1 MPTTTIPEKQRAV
14 QLVGPDQLRVNESK
28 PVFQPGAHQVLCQ
41 VEVCGLCFSDLKLLK
56 QFSGHA
62 RKSEVV
68 SGVAPDAL
76 ANMPHYV
83 PGEKPVV
90 PGHET
95 VVRIVKVGPEVK
107 RFKVGE
113 RYLVQTD
120 YRWLPTKSSNAAFGY
135 NFEGALQEFV
145 LVDERVITAPDG
157 ESMFIPAPEDLSAS
171 AIALCEP
178 WACVEDAYV
187 EKQRRAF
194 KMGGRMLVVA
204 DGGGDA
210 PSPTRD
216 EGVAPTLCDGASQ
229 PRLAAMASLL
239 PSRVTYTK
247 PSTLPEGKFD
257 DVIYFGSDAAVCEKL
272 FANVGT
278 NGLFVIVQCGKK
290 FGRAVVTAV
299 GRVHYGG
306 IRIVGTTGGNVANAL
321 AAIPAT
327 AEIRAGDKINIVGA
341 AGPMGT
347 MHVIRDLCQG
357 VPNVTVFAGDLS
369 DERLVALRKLSE
381 PLAQK
386 NKLTLKAYNP
396 SKDKLEEKFNYIV
409 LMAPVPALVTQAVKD
424 AAPKAII
431 NIFAGIPAD
440 KTGEIDLD
448 AYIEKQCYFI
458 GTSGST
464 LDDMK
469 IILKKVA
476 SRQLDTNLSVAAIS
490 GLDGAVDG
498 IRAVEKNLVPGKII
512 VYPFAKGLKLTAL
525 SEAGKEHPGVAQAL
539 NDGYWNKNAEAALK
553 KEFNAQ

>member
-1 MPTTTIPEKQRAV
+1 MSTTTIPENQRAV

-28 PVFQPGAHQVLCQ
+28 PVFEPGPHQILCR

-62 RKSEVV
+62 RKSEIS
-68 SGVAPDAL
+68 SGIGKDAL
-76 ANMPHYV
+76 AQMPHYV
-83 PGEKPVV
+83 PGDKPVV

-95 VVRIVKVGPEVK
+95 VVRILKTGEGVT
-107 RFKVGE
+107 RFKAGE

-120 YRWLPTKSSNAAFGY
+120 YRWLPTPNSNSAFGY
-135 NFEGALQEFV
+135 NFEGALQEYV
-145 LVDERVITAPDG
+145 MVDERVITAPDG

-194 KMGGRMLVVA
+194 KSDGKTLVVA
-204 DGGGDA
+204 DGEPNVQGAGKL
-210 PSPTRD
+210 TR
-216 EGVAPTLCDGASQ
+216 A
-229 PRLAAMASLL
+229 
-239 PSRVTYTK
+239 K
-247 PSTLPEGKFD
+247 PSALPGGMFD
-257 DVIYFGSDAAVCEKL
+257 DVVYFGSDAAVVERL
-272 FANVGT
+272 FANVAPG
-278 NGLFVIVQCGKK
+278 GLLVLVQGGKK
-290 FGRAVVTAV
+290 FGRPVVTAV

-306 IRIVGTTGGNVANAL
+306 VRIAGTTGNDPADAL
-321 AAIPAT
+321 AAIPTT
-327 AEIRAGDKINIVGA
+327 AEIRPKDKINIIGA

-357 VPNVTVFAGDLS
+357 VAGVTVFAGDLN
-369 DERLVALRKLSE
+369 DERLEALRKLAE
-381 PLAQK
+381 PLAQR
-386 NKLTLKAYNP
+386 NKVTLRPYNP
-396 SKDKLEEKFNYIV
+396 SKDKFNEPFNYIV
-409 LMAPVPALVTQAVKD
+409 LMAPVPALVAQAVKD
-424 AAPKAII
+424 AAQGAII

-448 AYIEKQCYFI
+448 MYIEKRCYFI

-469 IILKKVA
+469 VVLKKVSTRA
-476 SRQLDTNLSVAAIS
+476 LDTNLSVAAVA

-498 IRAVEKNLVPGKII
+498 IRAVEKNLMPGKII

-525 SEAGKEHPGVAQAL
+525 TEVGKEHPGVAKAL
-539 NDGYWNKNAEAALK
+539 AGGPWSKDAEAALK
-553 KEFNAQ
+553 KEYGAQ

>member
-1 MPTTTIPEKQRAV
+1 MTTIPEKQRAV
-14 QLVGPDQLRVNESK
+14 QLVAPDQLRVNDSK
-28 PVFQPGAHQVLCQ
+28 PVFQPGPHQALCQ

-62 RKSEVV
+62 RKSEITA
-68 SGVAPDAL
+68 GIDAAAL
-76 ANMPHYV
+76 AQMPHYV

-95 VVRIVKVGPEVK
+95 VVRIVKVGPQVK
-107 RFKVGE
+107 RFKTGE

-135 NFEGALQEFV
+135 NFEGALQEYV

-194 KMGGRMLVVA
+194 KR
-204 DGGGDA
+204 DGK
-210 PSPTRD
+210 
-216 EGVAPTLCDGASQ
+216 TLIVSDQGPKVDGTGK
-229 PRLAAMASLL
+229 
-239 PSRVTYTK
+239 VTYAK
-247 PSTLPEGKFD
+247 PSEIISGTGFQPASGQDAHSTTFD

-278 NGLFVIVQCGKK
+278 GGLFVIVQGGKK
-290 FGRAVVTAV
+290 FGRPVVTAV

-306 IRIVGTTGGNVANAL
+306 IRIVGTTGNNVADAL
-321 AAIPAT
+321 VAIPAT
-327 AEIRAGDKINIVGA
+327 AEIRSNDKINIIGA

-357 VPNVTVFAGDLS
+357 VPDVTIFAGDLS
-369 DERLVALRKLSE
+369 DERLAALRKLSG

-386 NKLTLKAYNP
+386 NELTLKTYNP
-396 SKDKLEEKFNYIV
+396 SKDKLAEKFNYIV
-409 LMAPVPALVTQAVKD
+409 LMAPVPALVAQAVKD
-424 AAPKAII
+424 AAPRAII

-440 KTGEIDLD
+440 KTAEIDLD
-448 AYIEKQCYFI
+448 TYIEKQCYFI

-469 IILKKVA
+469 AVLKKVA
-476 SRQLDTNLSVAAIS
+476 ARQLDTNLSVAAIA

-498 IRAVEKNLVPGKII
+498 IRAVEKNTMPGKII
-512 VYPFAKGLKLTAL
+512 VYPFAKGLRLTAL
-525 SEAGKEHPGVAQAL
+525 TETGKEHPGVAKSL
-539 NDGYWNKNAEAALK
+539 NDGQWNKNAEEALK
-553 KEFNAQ
+553 KEFGAQ

>member
-1 MPTTTIPEKQRAV
+1 MTTIPDNQRAV

-28 PVFQPGAHQVLCQ
+28 PVFQPGPHQILCR

-62 RKSEVV
+62 RKSEIS
-68 SGVAPDAL
+68 SGIGKDAL
-76 ANMPHYV
+76 AQMPHYV
-83 PGEKPVV
+83 PGDKPVV

-95 VVRIVKVGPEVK
+95 VVRILKTGDGVT
-107 RFKVGE
+107 RFKAGE

-120 YRWLPTKSSNAAFGY
+120 YRWLPTPNSNSAFGY
-135 NFEGALQEFV
+135 NFEGALQEYV

-187 EKQRRAF
+187 EKQRRVF
-194 KMGGRMLVVA
+194 KTDGKTLVVA
-204 DGGGDA
+204 DGEPNLPGAGKLTRAKPSALPAGMFDDVVYFGGDA
-210 PSPTRD
+210 
-216 EGVAPTLCDGASQ
+216 
-229 PRLAAMASLL
+229 
-239 PSRVTYTK
+239 
-247 PSTLPEGKFD
+247 
-257 DVIYFGSDAAVCEKL
+257 AVVEKL
-272 FANVGT
+272 FANVAPG
-278 NGLFVIVQCGKK
+278 GLLVLAQGGKK
-290 FGRAVVTAV
+290 FGRPVVTAV

-306 IRIVGTTGGNVANAL
+306 VRITGTTGSDPAAAL

-327 AEIRAGDKINIVGA
+327 AELRPNDKINIIGA

-357 VPNVTVFAGDLS
+357 VAGVTVFAGDLN
-369 DERLVALRKLSE
+369 DERLEALRKLAE

-386 NKLTLKAYNP
+386 NKVTLRPYNP
-396 SKDKLEEKFNYIV
+396 SKDKFTEPFNYIV
-409 LMAPVPALVTQAVKD
+409 LMAPVPALVAQAVKD
-424 AAPKAII
+424 AAPGAII

-448 AYIEKQCYFI
+448 MYIEKRCYFI

-469 IILKKVA
+469 AVLKKVSTRA
-476 SRQLDTNLSVAAIS
+476 LDTNLSVAAVA

-498 IRAVEKNLVPGKII
+498 IRAVEKNLMPGKII

-525 SEAGKEHPGVAQAL
+525 SEVGKEHPGVAKAL
-539 NDGYWNKNAEAALK
+539 GGGSWSKDAEAALK
-553 KEFNAQ
+553 KEYGAQ

>member
-1 MPTTTIPEKQRAV
+1 MTAIPDKQRAV
-14 QLVGPDQLRVNESK
+14 QLVRPDHLRLNEAK
-28 PVFQPGAHQVLCQ
+28 PVLPPGAHQVLCQ

-62 RKSEVV
+62 RKSEIT
-68 SGVAPDAL
+68 SGIDAL
-76 ANMPHYV
+76 ALAQMPHYV
-83 PGEKPVV
+83 PGEKPAV

-95 VVRIVKVGPEVK
+95 VVRIVKVGPKVK
-107 RFKVGE
+107 RFKAGE

-178 WACVEDAYV
+178 WACVENAYV
-187 EKQRRAF
+187 EKQRRTF
-194 KMGGRMLVVA
+194 KRDGKTLIVA
-204 DGGGDA
+204 DRE
-210 PSPTRD
+210 PK
-216 EGVAPTLCDGASQ
+216 VDGAGK
-229 PRLAAMASLL
+229 
-239 PSRVTYTK
+239 VTYAK
-247 PSTLPEGKFD
+247 PSALPEGKFD
-257 DVIYFGSDAAVCEKL
+257 DVVYFGSDAAVAEKL

-278 NGLFVIVQCGKK
+278 SGLFVIVQGGKI
-290 FGRAVVTAV
+290 FGRPVVTAV

-306 IRIVGTTGGNVANAL
+306 IRILGTTGNNAADAL
-321 AAIPAT
+321 ASIPVT
-327 AEIRAGDKINIVGA
+327 GEIRPNDKINIIGA

-347 MHVIRDLCQG
+347 MHVIRNLCQG
-357 VPNVTVFAGDLS
+357 VPGITIYAGDLS
-369 DERLVALRKLSE
+369 DERLDALLKLSE

-386 NKLTLKAYNP
+386 NKLTFKPYNP
-396 SKDKLEEKFNYIV
+396 SRDKLAEKFKYVV
-409 LMAPVPALVTQAVKD
+409 LMAPVPALVAQAVKD
-424 AAPKAII
+424 AAPRAII

-440 KTGEIDLD
+440 KTAEIDLD

-469 IILKKVA
+469 VVLKKVA
-476 SRQLDTNLSVAAIS
+476 ARQLDTNLSVAAIA

-498 IRAVEKNLVPGKII
+498 IRAVETNTVPGKII

-525 SEAGKEHPGVAQAL
+525 GEAGEEHPGVANSL
-539 NDGYWNKNAEAALK
+539 NNGHWNKNAEEALK
-553 KEFNAQ
+553 KEFGVP

>member
-1 MPTTTIPEKQRAV
+1 MKFFMLTTIIPEKQRAV
-14 QLVGPDQLRVNESK
+14 QLVGPDQLRLNESK
-28 PVFQPGAHQVLCQ
+28 PVFQPGPHQVLCQ

-56 QFSGHA
+56 QFSSHA
-62 RKSEVV
+62 RKSEVAA
-68 SGVAPDAL
+68 GLAPDIL
-76 ANMPHYV
+76 AQMPHYV
-83 PGEKPVV
+83 PGEKPAV

-113 RYLVQTD
+113 RYLVQAD
-120 YRWLPTKSSNAAFGY
+120 FRWLPTKNSSSAFGY

-145 LVDERVITAPDG
+145 LVDERVIIAPDG
-157 ESMFIPAPEDLSAS
+157 ESMLIPAPEDLSAS

-187 EKQRRAF
+187 EKQRRNF
-194 KMGGRMLVVA
+194 KRDGKMLVVA
-204 DGGGDA
+204 
-210 PSPTRD
+210 
-216 EGVAPTLCDGASQ
+216 EGEPKVNGAGKITC
-229 PRLAAMASLL
+229 A
-239 PSRVTYTK
+239 K
-247 PSTLPEGKFD
+247 PSALPAGTFD
-257 DVIYFGSDAAVCEKL
+257 DVIYFGSDAAVVEKL
-272 FANVGT
+272 FANVGVK
-278 NGLFVIVQCGKK
+278 GLFVIVQGGKK

-306 IRIVGTTGGNVANAL
+306 IRIIGTTGNNVADAL

-327 AEIRAGDKINIVGA
+327 AEIRPNDKINIVGA

-357 VPNVTVFAGDLS
+357 VPGVTVFAGDLS
-369 DERLVALRKLSE
+369 DERLAALRKLSE

-386 NKLTLKAYNP
+386 NKLTLKTYNP
-396 SKDKLEEKFNYIV
+396 SKDKLAEKFNYIV
-409 LMAPVPALVTQAVKD
+409 LMAPVPALVAQAVKD
-424 AAPKAII
+424 AAPRAII

-469 IILKKVA
+469 MVLKKVA
-476 SRQLDTNLSVAAIS
+476 SRQLDTNLSVAAIT

-498 IRAVEKNLVPGKII
+498 IRAVEKNLMPGKII

-525 SEAGKEHPGVAQAL
+525 TEVGREHSGVAKSL
-539 NDGYWNKNAEAALK
+539 NDGQWNKNAEAALK
-553 KEFNAQ
+553 KEFGA